1 MGLLDYK
8 VYIKFDESVN
18 YKDLNFL
25 GSNSFNTVDFLNQ
38 KLGDNNFIEKAKK
51 MLSDKINSESGQS
64 HIISQINDNM
74 TELKEFY

>member
-25 GSNSFNTVDFLNQ
+25 GSNSFNTVDFLNK

-51 MLSDKINSESGQS
+51 MLSDKS
-64 HIISQINDNM
+64 
-74 TELKEFY
+74 